1 MKVRRGKIVE
11 CTEAELTAY
20 WLRHGWDDIYSFPEY
35 MRRCVEHGTVI
46 MDAEK
51 LLSAETRGRKK
62 RAPSDSGARDSD
74 I

>member
-1 MKVRRGKIVE
+1 MKVRRGRIVE

-35 MRRCVEHGTVI
+35 IRRCVEQGTII

-51 LLSAETRGRKK
+51 ENEGE
-62 RAPSDSGARDSD
+62 
-74 I
+74 